1 MQAIQ
6 LCLTEAEGTADSIR
20 AKCQTMA
27 GVDFKDTVWL
37 VSKIKSMF
45 EELFL
50 KYQRLT
56 RTGFTN
62 TEKVKFLTTLY
73 ERNPHEEILQLNRS
87 LKNAIQ
93 IGTLK
98 TWNEVCDLFEEK
110 EKELIADAEKFKQMK
125 QALQL
130 HEKKT
135 LDHRVMYLPGAN
147 STSHALNTAQQRTN
161 GITSTAND
169 TTNFQPTVNAATGY
183 TFNGDCYRCGMPGH
197 VASHCYKTQFE
208 RFTDRNQQRNRN
220 MPGDLRQRS
229 NSNDR
234 DRERDRQRDR
244 EIDRD
249 RSRERN
255 REKDRDRYDKSPSPY
270 PRDRSRSRESQNPDK
285 ESRYEHQSQS
295 YREKHNNSVTNATVL
310 REQQEVPTHH
320 SNRFSKTSR
329 VGKNII
335 E

>member
-1 MQAIQ
+1 MPDSAIIAQNEFEEAMKGITVQQKWAKDQKFDKTSALLKVKAFIKNLLQPIGVFSLIDSVTVNGVDWPLVTIPFYSNPVAIPIVIGDGFGANSRNTERTRCEESAMRLDLLDSAVKGLIWQTIKSNGDEKESMMNYLHGKDQTAWDLMQAIQ

-135 LDHRVMYLPGAN
+135 LDHSVMYLPGAN

-161 GITSTAND
+161 DPKSVANSTMSTAN
-169 TTNFQPTVNAATGY
+169 PA
-183 TFNGDCYRCGMPGH
+183 NG
-197 VASHCYKTQFE
+197 T
-208 RFTDRNQQRNRN
+208 
-220 MPGDLRQRS
+220 
-229 NSNDR
+229 
-234 DRERDRQRDR
+234 
-244 EIDRD
+244 
-249 RSRERN
+249 
-255 REKDRDRYDKSPSPY
+255 
-270 PRDRSRSRESQNPDK
+270 
-285 ESRYEHQSQS
+285 
-295 YREKHNNSVTNATVL
+295 
-310 REQQEVPTHH
+310 
-320 SNRFSKTSR
+320 RFS
-329 VGKNII
+329 VQ
-335 E
+335 